1 MQLFGRKWKPLK
13 RPEAVCLGCSGR
25 FVGHCKLTARS
36 YLGEYFLRL
45 EYGADRYIWEQSS
58 NRIQNHGGDVE
69 IQGEQPEKGVM
80 YEIKE

>member
-1 MQLFGRKWKPLK
+1 MGQIDIFG
-13 RPEAVCLGCSGR
+13 
-25 FVGHCKLTARS
+25 
-36 YLGEYFLRL
+36 
-45 EYGADRYIWEQSS
+45 S